1 MLKFLSTQVRQLRL
15 GNDYSQ
21 HERLRKLRLL
31 LLQYRREIN
40 DLIFFF

>member
-1 MLKFLSTQVRQLRL
+1 MLKFLSTQVRQLLL